1 MKIKVLL
8 KRFGMLMLTI
18 VMGIQLISCGT
29 LLYPERQGKRS
40 GEVDMHVVIMDAIGL
55 VFGVIPG
62 VVAFAV
68 DYHTGAIYLPKG
80 HPRGRGKNRQRTER
94 EGLIVL
100 KVDPRSLSHETI
112 SDLITEEMGF
122 AVRMKDPRLIIK
134 EAQGKVDI
142 ALELKRL
149 SQQYR

>member
-1 MKIKVLL
+1 MEIKGFL
-8 KRFGMLMLTI
+8 KRFGLLMLTT
-18 VMGIQLISCGT
+18 VMGFQLVSCGT

-80 HPRGRGKNRQRTER
+80 HPRSKGKNRHRTEM
-94 EGLIVL
+94 EGFIVL
-100 KVDPRSLSHETI
+100 KVDPKSLSPETI

-122 AVRMKDPRLIIK
+122 SVWIKDPELIII

-142 ALELKRL
+142 ASELKRL